1 MLIHSGPLRLIIA
14 GGIAVLF
21 LVAINSY
28 EGSSFV
34 FALFSVAFLALL
46 GSGFYRQRTYGYTFL
61 AVFLWLGFWLKVSWH
76 LAWGNGYPEPT
87 GHFLGSPA
95 HWDSALIVSTI
106 GALAVLS
113 ARLLF
118 ETFFGGAAKT
128 LYGSKDKPP
137 QWLKPLRGWHWAL
150 FFLVVVGVATANFYF
165 QIFVIGLKVGTI
177 LAWPLNAL
185 ITLMLVGG
193 GFATWMA
200 ILLWYE
206 IRWTGAVFRW
216 VILLIMAALVITMSS
231 LSRGIIVVLLV
242 PGAYALYKNSH
253 SISDLSRNK
262 IVILAIL
269 LLCAVTANFY
279 VVNEM
284 RNTIYFEE
292 KAEVA
297 KVGEEQQKEQQNFSI
312 SSLLIKAKAQ
322 AIGLMHFS
330 VDRWVGIEGVMAVS
344 SYPDLGADLFARAI
358 LEPPVKT
365 EPSIYA
371 TIAPWRY
378 EPGVVMHK
386 NVNFMSLPGGMAFFY
401 YSGSLWVVFVVT
413 IFSVLAI
420 QYFEMLIYKLTSN
433 PLLCAYISWL
443 MALTFA
449 QFGGA
454 PKSQLPMLLFTL
466 MLVLLVGALQAKWL
480 ASLLSRVCLR
490 A

>member
-1 MLIHSGPLRLIIA
+1 MTIYGGLLRLIIA
-14 GGIAVLF
+14 GGIVFLF
-21 LVAINSY
+21 FVAINSY
-28 EGSSFV
+28 EGSSVV
-34 FALFSVAFLALL
+34 FALFSTAFLALL

-87 GHFLGSPA
+87 GQFMGSPA

-128 LYGSKDKPP
+128 LYGGKDEPP
-137 QWLKPLRGWHWAL
+137 QWLKPLWRWHWAL
-150 FFLVVVGVATANFYF
+150 FLLVVVAVAAANFYF
-165 QIFVIGLKVGTI
+165 QIFVVGLKVGTI

-185 ITLMLVGG
+185 ITLMLAGG
-193 GFATWMA
+193 GFAAWMA
-200 ILLWYE
+200 VLLWCE

-231 LSRGIIVVLLV
+231 LSRGMIVMLLV

-253 SISDLSRNK
+253 GLLDLSRK
-262 IVILAIL
+262 RLGIL
-269 LLCAVTANFY
+269 LILLFCAVTANFY
-279 VVNEM
+279 AVNEM
-284 RNTIYFEE
+284 RNSIYFEK

-297 KVGEEQQKEQQNFSI
+297 KVGGEQQKFSMLR
-312 SSLLIKAKAQ
+312 LLMKAKEQ

-344 SYPDLGADLFARAI
+344 SYPELGADLWARAM

-378 EPGVVMHK
+378 EPSVVMHE

-401 YSGSLWVVFVVT
+401 YSGSLWVVFAVT

-433 PLLCAYISWL
+433 PLLCAHISWL

-449 QFGGA
+449 HFGGA
-454 PKSQLPMLLFTL
+454 PKSQLPTLLFSL

-480 ASLLSRVCLR
+480 ASLVNRVCVR

>member
-1 MLIHSGPLRLIIA
+1 MSISSCPLRLIIA

-95 HWDSALIVSTI
+95 HWDGALIVSTI

-113 ARLLF
+113 ARLVF
-118 ETFFGGAAKT
+118 ETLFGGAAKT
-128 LYGSKDKPP
+128 LYGSNDKPP
-137 QWLKPLRGWHWAL
+137 QWLEPLQRWHWAL
-150 FFLVVVGVATANFYF
+150 FLLVVVAVATANLYF
-165 QIFVIGLKVGTI
+165 QIFVTGLKVGTI

-206 IRWTGAVFRW
+206 IRWTGSVFRW

-231 LSRGIIVVLLV
+231 LSRGMIVMLLT

-253 SISDLSRNK
+253 GLLDLSRK
-262 IVILAIL
+262 RLGIL
-269 LLCAVTANFY
+269 LILFFCAVTANFY
-279 VVNEM
+279 VVNAM
-284 RNTIYFEE
+284 RNSIYFE
-292 KAEVA
+292 KNAEVA
-297 KVGEEQQKEQQNFSI
+297 KVGGEQQSFSMP
-312 SSLLIKAKAQ
+312 SLLIKAKEQ

-344 SYPDLGADLFARAI
+344 SYPELGADLFARAI

-365 EPSIYA
+365 EPSIYE

-378 EPGVVMHK
+378 EPGVVMRE
-386 NVNFMSLPGGMAFFY
+386 NVNFMSLPGGIAFLY
-401 YSGSLWVVFVVT
+401 YSGSLWVVFAVT
-413 IFSVLAI
+413 IFLVVAI

-433 PLLCAYISWL
+433 PLLCAHISWL

-449 QFGGA
+449 HIGGA
-454 PKSQLPMLLFTL
+454 PKSQLPTLLFTVL
-466 MLVLLVGALQAKWL
+466 LVLLAGALQAKWL
-480 ASLLSRVCLR
+480 ASFLNRVCLR